1 MATSIEKIQNA
12 GQSVWYDNISREMIE
27 SGGLQKLIDT
37 GVTGLTSNP
46 TIFQKAITGSSDY
59 DAALGDLAKAGKSD
73 SEIFEAL
80 GTADIQAA
88 ADMLRPIFDK
98 SRGDDGYASFEV
110 NPHLA
115 HDTEGTIKEARRLFA
130 EIDRQNVMIKVP
142 ATPEGIPAVKQ
153 LIGEGI
159 NVNVTLIFSLDSYK
173 QVIEAYISGLELLD
187 KSDGKLSN
195 VASVASFFVSRVD
208 TAVDTL
214 LKERIAKGHDILKPL
229 VGKTAIA
236 NAKMA
241 YQTFKLEFGR
251 GRFNDLRDRGA
262 RVQRPLWASTSVKNP
277 DLDDLLYVWN
287 LIGVNTVNTMPQAT
301 IDTLM
306 ARSIE
311 ARQTIDEAIDT
322 AKQIERWIKKVGIN
336 IDVVTDKLL
345 VDGVKLFADSYDALL
360 ADIRTK
366 RDKLMASAGAD

>member
-1 MATSIEKIQNA
+1 
-12 GQSVWYDNISREMIE
+12 MIE
-27 SGGLQKLIDT
+27 SGELQKLIDS
-37 GVTGLTSNP
+37 GITGLTSNP

-59 DAALGDLAKAGKSD
+59 DAALDDLAKAGKSD

-80 GTADIQAA
+80 GIADIQAA
-88 ADMLRPIFDK
+88 ADLLRSIFDQT
-98 SRGDDGYASFEV
+98 RGDDGYASFEV

-115 HDTEGTIKEARRLFA
+115 HDTDGTIEEARRLFA
-130 EIDRQNVMIKVP
+130 AIDRPNVMIKVP

-159 NVNVTLIFSLDSYK
+159 NVNVTLIFSLESYK

-187 KSDGKLSN
+187 KNDGKLSS

-208 TAVDTL
+208 TSVDTL
-214 LKERIAKGHDILKPL
+214 LKERIAEGYDILKPL
-229 VGKTAIA
+229 IGKAAIA

-287 LIGVNTVNTMPQAT
+287 LIGVNTVNTMPQVT

-306 ARSIE
+306 ERGID
-311 ARQTIDEAIDT
+311 ARQTIDGAVDT
-322 AKQIERWIKKVGIN
+322 AKQVERWLKKVGIN
-336 IDVVTDKLL
+336 MDVVTDKLL
-345 VDGVKLFADSYDALL
+345 ADGVEAFADSYDALL
-360 ADIRTK
+360 ADIRAK
-366 RDKLMASAGAD
+366 CEKLTAAAGGA

>member
-1 MATSIEKIQNA
+1 MATPIQKIQET
-12 GQSVWYDNISREMIE
+12 GQSVWYDNISRGMIE
-27 SGGLQKLIDT
+27 SGELQKLIDS
-37 GVTGLTSNP
+37 GITGLTSNP

-59 DAALGDLAKAGKSD
+59 DAALDDLAKAGKSD

-80 GTADIQAA
+80 GIADIQAA
-88 ADMLRPIFDK
+88 ADLLRSILDQT
-98 SRGDDGYASFEV
+98 RGDDGYASFEV

-115 HDTEGTIKEARRLFA
+115 HDTDGTIEEARRLFA
-130 EIDRQNVMIKVP
+130 AIDRPNVMIKVP

-159 NVNVTLIFSLDSYK
+159 NVNVTLIFSLESYK

-187 KSDGKLSN
+187 KNDGKLS
-195 VASVASFFVSRVD
+195 SVY
-208 TAVDTL
+208 
-214 LKERIAKGHDILKPL
+214 DILKPL
-229 VGKTAIA
+229 IGKAAIA

-287 LIGVNTVNTMPQAT
+287 LIGVNTVNTMPQVT

-306 ARSIE
+306 ERGID
-311 ARQTIDEAIDT
+311 ARQTIDGAVDT
-322 AKQIERWIKKVGIN
+322 AKQVERWLKKVGIN
-336 IDVVTDKLL
+336 MDVVTDKLL
-345 VDGVKLFADSYDALL
+345 ADGVEAFADSYDALL
-360 ADIRTK
+360 ADIRAK
-366 RDKLMASAGAD
+366 CEKLTAAAGGA

>member
-1 MATSIEKIQNA
+1 MATPIQKIQET
-12 GQSVWYDNISREMIE
+12 GQSVWYDNISRGMIE
-27 SGGLQKLIDT
+27 SGELQKLIDS
-37 GVTGLTSNP
+37 GITGLTSNP

-59 DAALGDLAKAGKSD
+59 DAALDDLAKAGKSD

-80 GTADIQAA
+80 GIADIQAA
-88 ADMLRPIFDK
+88 ADLLRSIFDQT
-98 SRGDDGYASFEV
+98 RGDDGYASFEV

-115 HDTEGTIKEARRLFA
+115 HDTDGTIEEARRLFA
-130 EIDRQNVMIKVP
+130 AIDRPNVMIKVP

-159 NVNVTLIFSLDSYK
+159 NVNVTLIFSLESYK

-187 KSDGKLSN
+187 KNDGKLSS

-208 TAVDTL
+208 TSVDTL
-214 LKERIAKGHDILKPL
+214 LKERIAEGYDILKPL
-229 VGKTAIA
+229 IGKAAIA

-287 LIGVNTVNTMPQAT
+287 LIGVNTVNTMPQVT

-306 ARSIE
+306 ERGID
-311 ARQTIDEAIDT
+311 ARQTIDGAVDT
-322 AKQIERWIKKVGIN
+322 AKQVERWLKKVGIN
-336 IDVVTDKLL
+336 MDVVTDKLL
-345 VDGVKLFADSYDALL
+345 ADGVEAFADSYDALL
-360 ADIRTK
+360 ADIRAK
-366 RDKLMASAGAD
+366 CEKLTAAAGGA